1 MLFPHNNESLNS
13 FLSLVRLLTGNVRFE
28 RWAGRGSLRNS
39 AFKDCLRGN
48 KAQTSGPRAT
58 QPVEAAPFIDR
69 LQLTL
74 FRGKGNV
81 KYLETLRKEKKP
93 LQYQEFFFCTLHSH
107 HPTRLPHPNTYTYK
121 GCLKWLNSSQ
131 ARNVVIFLLASVNYE
146 IHIKRLEHF
155 FLAIKWWST

>member
-1 MLFPHNNESLNS
+1 MCSFPTTMNPWIRFSPLLG
-13 FLSLVRLLTGNVRFE
+13 FLQETWGL
-28 RWAGRGSLRNS
+28 
-39 AFKDCLRGN
+39 KDELEEEASGTLPSKTVSGN

-58 QPVEAAPFIDR
+58 QPVGAAPFIDR

-93 LQYQEFFFCTLHSH
+93 LQYQEFFFCTFHSH

-131 ARNVVIFLLASVNYE
+131 ARNVVIFLLESVNYE